1 MEIATTEE
9 KKRMGEDYM
18 KKIPSLFLIV
28 LLIHLQWGNITVYGA
43 SAVHSEVDFE
53 TQTNSTGVTIT
64 KYKGTA
70 KDITIPDKI
79 NNQAVMIPKDVGSFQ
94 RLAVGASTSLDVRLE
109 VPSTSVYGSSVQINA
124 SVNEFVPGAVIKLY
138 DGNTLLDSTEILS
151 SEPII
156 KNRSQYDA
164 PAVAGANLIC
174 ATCSSGYTT
183 VDTIEWNGLTYW
195 TFSYSANTEYTKLVA
210 VDSMNRIVKVWENV
224 APVRYVGE
232 MILEANGTITLKGQ
246 GTSPNNYQP
255 YNLNL
260 DNYAYSS
267 TSFAITNLALGDHQ
281 LRIEYTRDGNAI
293 DGSSLTTAHTVVSP
307 ASMPTANPP
316 SGVVTSGTTVELS
329 TSTAGA
335 TIYYT
340 TDGST
345 PSNTSIPYTSP
356 ISVTSN
362 ITIKAIAV
370 KAGTPDS
377 QVMSESYTIMPAET
391 PTANIRGGTV
401 TSGTTITLSTAT
413 VGATIYYT
421 TDGSTPSN
429 TSTPY
434 TSPISVTSNITI
446 KAIAVKT
453 GTPDSQVMSESYT
466 IMPAETPTAN
476 IRGGTV
482 TSGTT
487 ITLSTATVGATI
499 YYTTDGSTPSN
510 TSTPYTSPI
519 SVTSDMT
526 IKAIA
531 IKVGIPNSPIM
542 SESYTLLPAGTLGL
556 NPSPPSPS
564 HQILI
569 QRVVEN
575 GEISYLGNVTLE
587 NVQAI
592 IQQLTSEKERV
603 VGVIFPAEAANVDT
617 TLTVQR
623 AAVEYLAK
631 QKVDLFI
638 QLANATIRVPHT
650 SLNDFTDNLFFRIAP
665 IEQTERKVIE
675 ENAAQNQKVQDFIT
689 NKMSVNLL
697 GDTVA
702 IKTNLQSRPVI
713 VTLPIPADATEEQIA
728 SLVVYIE
735 HSNGTAEVKRGRIV
749 EFEPGVKGFQFEV
762 DHFSTFSLLYTSEV
776 QDEEVNRLAPYIQGY
791 PDGSFKPNAP
801 VTRAQMAT
809 MLARFLTNG
818 DIPTTMNSSFKDTIY
833 HHSKDAIE
841 VVKQTGLF
849 NGTTETTFNPNGTIT
864 RAQMATVVTHWLE
877 TGCVKEPSKT
887 ICHVS
892 GKAKSYTDVSSTHWA
907 ASAIE
912 QVSESGIMTGNSETT
927 FNPNGSLTRAQAVKV
942 LNQLFERPVLEDIP
956 MSTFSDVPSTHWAIG
971 EIEAAATERIVNK

>member
-1 MEIATTEE
+1 
-9 KKRMGEDYM
+9 
-18 KKIPSLFLIV
+18 
-28 LLIHLQWGNITVYGA
+28 
-43 SAVHSEVDFE
+43 
-53 TQTNSTGVTIT
+53 
-64 KYKGTA
+64 
-70 KDITIPDKI
+70 
-79 NNQAVMIPKDVGSFQ
+79 
-94 RLAVGASTSLDVRLE
+94 
-109 VPSTSVYGSSVQINA
+109 
-124 SVNEFVPGAVIKLY
+124 
-138 DGNTLLDSTEILS
+138 
-151 SEPII
+151 
-156 KNRSQYDA
+156 
-164 PAVAGANLIC
+164 
-174 ATCSSGYTT
+174 
-183 VDTIEWNGLTYW
+183 
-195 TFSYSANTEYTKLVA
+195 
-210 VDSMNRIVKVWENV
+210 
-224 APVRYVGE
+224 
-232 MILEANGTITLKGQ
+232 
-246 GTSPNNYQP
+246 
-255 YNLNL
+255 
-260 DNYAYSS
+260 
-267 TSFAITNLALGDHQ
+267 
-281 LRIEYTRDGNAI
+281 
-293 DGSSLTTAHTVVSP
+293 
-307 ASMPTANPP
+307 
-316 SGVVTSGTTVELS
+316 
-329 TSTAGA
+329 
-335 TIYYT
+335 
-340 TDGST
+340 
-345 PSNTSIPYTSP
+345 
-356 ISVTSN
+356 
-362 ITIKAIAV
+362 
-370 KAGTPDS
+370 
-377 QVMSESYTIMPAET
+377 
-391 PTANIRGGTV
+391 
-401 TSGTTITLSTAT
+401 
-413 VGATIYYT
+413 
-421 TDGSTPSN
+421 
-429 TSTPY
+429 
-434 TSPISVTSNITI
+434 
-446 KAIAVKT
+446 
-453 GTPDSQVMSESYT
+453 
-466 IMPAETPTAN
+466 
-476 IRGGTV
+476 
-482 TSGTT
+482 
-487 ITLSTATVGATI
+487 
-499 YYTTDGSTPSN
+499 
-510 TSTPYTSPI
+510 
-519 SVTSDMT
+519 MT

-542 SESYTLLPAGTLGL
+542 SESYTLLPAGTSVL

-569 QRVVEN
+569 QRVVKN
-575 GEISYLGNVTLE
+575 GEIIYLGNVTLE

-638 QLANATIRVPHT
+638 QIANATIRVPHT

-971 EIEAAATERIVNK
+971 EIESAATERIVNK

>member
-1 MEIATTEE
+1 GTPDSQVMSESYTI
-9 KKRMGEDYM
+9 
-18 KKIPSLFLIV
+18 IP
-28 LLIHLQWGNITVYGA
+28 A
-43 SAVHSEVDFE
+43 E
-53 TQTNSTGVTIT
+53 T
-64 KYKGTA
+64 
-70 KDITIPDKI
+70 
-79 NNQAVMIPKDVGSFQ
+79 
-94 RLAVGASTSLDVRLE
+94 
-109 VPSTSVYGSSVQINA
+109 
-124 SVNEFVPGAVIKLY
+124 
-138 DGNTLLDSTEILS
+138 
-151 SEPII
+151 
-156 KNRSQYDA
+156 
-164 PAVAGANLIC
+164 
-174 ATCSSGYTT
+174 
-183 VDTIEWNGLTYW
+183 
-195 TFSYSANTEYTKLVA
+195 
-210 VDSMNRIVKVWENV
+210 
-224 APVRYVGE
+224 
-232 MILEANGTITLKGQ
+232 
-246 GTSPNNYQP
+246 
-255 YNLNL
+255 
-260 DNYAYSS
+260 
-267 TSFAITNLALGDHQ
+267 
-281 LRIEYTRDGNAI
+281 
-293 DGSSLTTAHTVVSP
+293 
-307 ASMPTANPP
+307 PTANIR
-316 SGVVTSGTTVELS
+316 GGTVTSGTTVELS
-329 TSTAGA
+329 TSTVGA

-345 PSNTSIPYTSP
+345 PSNASIPYTSP

-377 QVMSESYTIMPAET
+377 QVMSESYTIIPAET

-429 TSTPY
+429 ASIPY

-446 KAIAVKT
+446 KAIAVKA

-542 SESYTLLPAGTLGL
+542 SESYTLLPAGTSGL
-556 NPSPPSPS
+556 NPSPPSPSPS

-762 DHFSTFSLLYTSEV
+762 DHFSTFSLLYTSEA

-877 TGCVKEPSKT
+877 TGCVKEPSKI

-971 EIEAAATERIVNK
+971 EIESAATERIVNK